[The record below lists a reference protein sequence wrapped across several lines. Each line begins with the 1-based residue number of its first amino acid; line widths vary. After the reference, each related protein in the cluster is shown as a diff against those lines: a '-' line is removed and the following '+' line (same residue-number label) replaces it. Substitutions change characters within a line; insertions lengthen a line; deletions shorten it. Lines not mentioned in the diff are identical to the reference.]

1 MENERISHYELRRP
15 LGAGGMGEVYEAW
28 DFSLERLVALKFLAT
43 ATAAD
48 PVSLARFEREALE
61 AAKLNHPHIAI
72 VHAFERTGPRP
83 FIAMELLSGKSLR
96 SRIDEG
102 PMPIPEALAL
112 ARDVAAALAFAHGR
126 GTVHRDIKPENLMFD
141 EHGSLKVLDF
151 GLARAAQA
159 TRLTMTGTS
168 LGTPAYSA
176 PEAVRGETGPPADVF
191 ALGLVLYEMITGRRA
206 FPSEHPMVVMYAI
219 ANEEPVPLAELRS
232 DVPPAVQEVVTRL
245 IAKDP
250 AARPTAAET
259 ARQLADLTGVLH
271 SSLDLP
277 TPPPPGVTPTPRR
290 RWPLAI
296 GVGGLLAV
304 TGAVFLLLTANGAR
318 DRAEAGRLSGLGSAA
333 LAERRIDVSHVL
345 VVRGYATPCKTRVLA
360 GGIHTRRQQI
370 VRIDRG
376 SPRGRLASTV
386 ERRLVVALRRAARGA
401 DGLLVADYGYGAASP
416 ELVAAALDPRRRR
429 DLVITVDS
437 RARVERYR
445 GVTACTPN
453 QEELENALG
462 SGPLDDSTVSGA
474 GQELRRRT
482 NARAVLVTRGARGM
496 VLVERGR
503 APVVI
508 PAWGSEVA
516 DVTGA
521 GDTVIAAFTV
531 ACIAGGSL
539 ADAARLANYAA
550 GLVVAKP
557 GTATT
562 SRAEILDAVR
572 QDHPA

>member
-1 MENERISHYELRRP
+1 MTGASRLEACVRGFLSRRVVVLGDFVVDEFLHGDIARVSREAP
-15 LGAGGMGEVYEAW
+15 VLVLEHRHTDAVLGGGGNSVANLHALGA
-28 DFSLERLVALKFLAT
+28 R
-43 ATAAD
+43 
-48 PVSLARFEREALE
+48 
-61 AAKLNHPHIAI
+61 
-72 VHAFERTGPRP
+72 
-83 FIAMELLSGKSLR
+83 
-96 SRIDEG
+96 
-102 PMPIPEALAL
+102 
-112 ARDVAAALAFAHGR
+112 
-126 GTVHRDIKPENLMFD
+126 
-141 EHGSLKVLDF
+141 
-151 GLARAAQA
+151 
-159 TRLTMTGTS
+159 
-168 LGTPAYSA
+168 
-176 PEAVRGETGPPADVF
+176 
-191 ALGLVLYEMITGRRA
+191 
-206 FPSEHPMVVMYAI
+206 
-219 ANEEPVPLAELRS
+219 PVP
-232 DVPPAVQEVVTRL
+232 VGVVGD
-245 IAKDP
+245 DP
-250 AARPTAAET
+250 AGKR
-259 ARQLADLTGVLH
+259 
-271 SSLDLP
+271 
-277 TPPPPGVTPTPRR
+277 
-290 RWPLAI
+290 
-296 GVGGLLAV
+296 LL
-304 TGAVFLLLTANGAR
+304 
-318 DRAEAGRLSGLGSAA
+318 AA

-376 SPRGRLASTV
+376 SPRGRLAATV
-386 ERRLVVALRRAARGA
+386 ERRLVAALRRAARGA

-416 ELVAAALDPRRRR
+416 ELLAAALDPHRRR

-462 SGPLDDSTVSGA
+462 SGPLDDSTVTDA

-482 NARAVLVTRGARGM
+482 SARAVLVTRGARGM